1 MSQSFDR
8 APRCGVDS
16 LTEKIWPV
24 QTHLSFGWMHV
35 AVEGEGIHGNAKHGQ
50 RVASFG
56 ECLGIGFAEG
66 LEDGWALDHTAVE
79 DDELELAVGSALARS
94 GDQALDADAVL
105 PSRFELHKAAGEAV
119 SKKVADPD
127 NEIRRGCGM
136 PELAAVPGDRHGN
149 FRVGE
154 GEGLHLMDD
163 AGRLGFLATK
173 KLFSCRDIMEQCG
186 DLDCRSRRLSAVCD
200 GFYLAAVHKN
210 FRACLVAVSPR
221 REAEP

>member
-1 MSQSFDR
+1 MSQGFDR
-8 APRCGVDS
+8 APSCRVDS

-24 QTHLSFGWMHV
+24 QAHLSFGWMHV

-56 ECLGIGFAEG
+56 EGLGIGFAEG
-66 LEDGWALDHTAVE
+66 LEDGWALDHSAVE
-79 DDELELAVGSALARS
+79 DDELELTVGSALAWS
-94 GDQALDADAVL
+94 GDQSLDADAVF
-105 PSRFELHKAAGEAV
+105 PCRDELHEAAGEAI

-127 NEIRRGCGM
+127 NEIRSGCGM
-136 PELAAVPGDRHGN
+136 PELAAVPSDRHGD

-154 GEGLHLMDD
+154 GESLHLMDN
-163 AGRLGFLATK
+163 AGRLGFFATK
-173 KLFSCRDIMEQCG
+173 KLFSRRDVMEQRG

-210 FRACLVAVSPR
+210 FRACLVAVSAR
-221 REAEP
+221 CEAEP